1 MAEENN
7 HRFLQL
13 EWRLLLPPQE
23 YFLHSWLSTKTVSIV
38 DYRKTEKDLQAQ
50 ELEWYK
56 NPWKWKSSAPLPEVF
71 HFCDC
76 SFSTFADEG
85 PQIQNFNLPRECIRK
100 FFPKRKC
107 FVFDRPASNKKQLL
121 HLEEMPDNQLDED
134 FQKQSKDF
142 CSYIYTHAKTKT
154 LKEGITVTGK
164 SEPPLLEHGSLW
176 FSVGEECV
184 VELKLWISSGI
195 ANNCVFFFSVVSSL
209 YNLEKHIYAPHRS
222 ACYFVKISLHEGFLK
237 TVISHETVGLAKM
250 FFQVFRKMLWKN
262 PNELFG
268 QPNITLKVC

>member
-1 MAEENN
+1 MEASSSSPGV
-7 HRFLQL
+7 LSS
-13 EWRLLLPPQE
+13 LLAQ
-23 YFLHSWLSTKTVSIV
+23 YKNRVSIV

-56 NPWKWKSSAPLPEVF
+56 NPWKWKSSAPLPGVCR
-71 HFCDC
+71 FCDC

-184 VELKLWISSGI
+184 GEKCVNILWD
-195 ANNCVFFFSVVSSL
+195 C
-209 YNLEKHIYAPHRS
+209 
-222 ACYFVKISLHEGFLK
+222 
-237 TVISHETVGLAKM
+237 
-250 FFQVFRKMLWKN
+250 Q
-262 PNELFG
+262 
-268 QPNITLKVC
+268 